1 MGLNNE
7 ESLLGEGTKTDSA
20 PRMSK
25 YRDFSGPYFPLYGH
39 FCAVWSMKKFKL
51 WKIKLFVDPRFK
63 KSLLCSLGFS
73 RDCSKWKK
81 HVRVL
86 HLLY

>member
-7 ESLLGEGTKTDSA
+7 GSLLGEGTKTKTDSA

-39 FCAVWSMKKFKL
+39 FCAV
-51 WKIKLFVDPRFK
+51 
-63 KSLLCSLGFS
+63 
-73 RDCSKWKK
+73 
-81 HVRVL
+81 
-86 HLLY
+86 